1 MKALRKNLTSHIV
14 AVRIVIL
21 AILVVYT
28 LIANA

>member
-1 MKALRKNLTSHIV
+1 MKTIRKSLTSHIV
-14 AVRIVIL
+14 AVRVIIL